1 VDQTATTDGSSLSA
15 VIRSHQPGDKV
26 TVHYLRAGVA
36 HTASV
41 TLGSATG

>member
-1 VDQTATTDGSSLSA
+1 LSA

-26 TVHYLRAGVA
+26 SVQYTRNGSE
-36 HTASV
+36 HTAVV